1 MRRNDKDP
9 LHPYR
14 CKLVRETPSSEPN
27 DVCIIT
33 VRPTGRLTYSITVS
47 MGSQGEPISETNTL
61 FEDSP
66 LKLKPAVEFAK
77 QLVAKQQVEGFRPFT
92 YMPDKHLAYFI
103 QWDNKLLNEG
113 VGASMASATN
123 LALVF

>member
-14 CKLVRETPSSEPN
+14 CKLIRETSSSEPN

-33 VRPTGRLTYSITVS
+33 VRPAGKLTYSITVS

-61 FEDSP
+61 FDENP

-77 QLVAKQQVEGFRPFT
+77 QLVAKQQAEGFRPFT
-92 YMPDKHLAYFI
+92 YMPDKHHEYFI
-103 QWDNKLLNEG
+103 QRDNTLLNEG
-113 VGASMASATN
+113 VGASTSSKTN
-123 LALVF
+123 LTFVF